1 MRRLS
6 LTIPVK
12 TESMPES
19 ALLLSLPGLVNRH
32 ASTAP
37 QAIAV
42 GAGSEVL
49 TYAELDRQSNQLAH
63 YLASA
68 GVGREHVVGLCLK
81 RSPAFI
87 VAALAALKS
96 GAAYLPVDPDSP
108 AGRIAFMF
116 QDSGVSAVVT
126 SERLRQRLPSGSW
139 RVVDMVRDAAQIRQQ
154 AARARE
160 TEIHPGDLAYVIY
173 TSGSTGQPKGVEV
186 THSSLANLT
195 SWHTH
200 AFQVTSADRAS
211 FMASLGFDAAV
222 WELWPYLAAGASVHV
237 PEDGVRN
244 DAKALREW
252 LLDQEI
258 TVSFAA
264 TAMAESLL
272 KLEWPTRTRL
282 RILLT
287 GADCLRQR
295 PSARLPFKFVNN
307 YGPTEYTV
315 VATSGVVEP
324 GSANSLPSIGHPIDN
339 TTVHI
344 LDEAMHEVPQGEAGE
359 LYLAGAGLARGY
371 RNRPDLTAQR
381 FVANPFGGDGSRLYR
396 TGDLARELPNGE
408 IEFLGRVDE
417 QVKVRRFRI
426 EPNEIAAALNCCAG
440 VRNGTV
446 VAREEQGGEKR
457 LVAYI
462 VQTQGSSLTAP
473 ELRDQLSKVLPDYMI
488 PAVFVE
494 VDEIPITMNGKVN
507 RQALPEPNS
516 ENTLCEESY
525 IAPQSMVE
533 VRLAALI
540 APLLR
545 VERVGVNDNFFLLGG
560 HSLLGTQ
567 LITRISDSFGI
578 NLPLLSL
585 FDHPTLG
592 AMSAEIERLILEK
605 IEASAGKDLRGA
617 PDRAA
622 PDHAAE
628 GSQL

>member
-1 MRRLS
+1 M
-6 LTIPVK
+6 K
-12 TESMPES
+12 TESMPEA
-19 ALLLSLPGLVNRH
+19 ALLLSLPELVNRH
-32 ASTAP
+32 ASTTP
-37 QAIAV
+37 QAVAV

-68 GVGREHVVGLCLK
+68 GVGREHVVGLYLK

-87 VAALAALKS
+87 VAALATLKT
-96 GAAYLPVDPDSP
+96 GAAYLPLDSDAP
-108 AGRIAFMF
+108 AGRIAFML
-116 QDSGVSAVVT
+116 QDAAVSAVVT
-126 SERLRQRLPSGSW
+126 SENLRERLPSGPW
-139 RVVDMVRDAAQIRQQ
+139 PVVDMVRDAAQIRQQ
-154 AARARE
+154 AAQPPK
-160 TEIHPGDLAYVIY
+160 TEIHPDDLAYVIY

-186 THSSLANLT
+186 THSSLANLV
-195 SWHTH
+195 SWHTR
-200 AFQVTSADRAS
+200 AFEVTSADRAT

-222 WELWPYLAAGASVHV
+222 WELWPYLAAGASIHI
-237 PEDGVRN
+237 PHDGIRN

-252 LLDQEI
+252 LLDREI

-272 KLEWPTRTRL
+272 QLEWPSRTPL

-287 GADCLRQR
+287 GADCLRLR
-295 PSARLPFKFVNN
+295 PSSSVPFKLINN

-324 GSANSLPSIGHPIDN
+324 GGSNSLPSIGRPIDN
-339 TTVHI
+339 TSVRI
-344 LDEAMHEVPQGEAGE
+344 LDEAMREVPQGEAGE
-359 LYLAGAGLARGY
+359 LYLGGAGLARGY

-381 FVANPFGGDGSRLYR
+381 FVANPFGGESSRLYR

-408 IEFLGRVDE
+408 IEFMGRVDE
-417 QVKVRRFRI
+417 QVKVRGFRI
-426 EPNEIAAALNCCAG
+426 EPNEIAAALNSCAG
-440 VRNGTV
+440 VRNSTV

-462 VQTQGSSLTAP
+462 AQTAGSSLTAP
-473 ELRDQLSKVLPDYMI
+473 ELRDQLSRVLPDYMI
-488 PAVFVE
+488 PTAFVRM
-494 VDEIPITMNGKVN
+494 DEIPTTMNGKVD

-525 IAPQSMVE
+525 IAPQTMVE

-545 VERVGVNDNFFLLGG
+545 VNRVGVNDNFFLLGG

-567 LITRISDSFGI
+567 LITRISDSFGV

-605 IEASAGKDLRGA
+605 IEASAGKDLH
-617 PDRAA
+617 AA
-622 PDHAAE
+622 PEHAAE
-628 GSQL
+628 GNQL